1 MSKRAT
7 GGDIVQSH
15 KCGTLLTLVSIASS
29 RRRTMR
35 ITLKN
40 FVQKVLEI
48 VMFIYNE
55 KRQMDNKKV
64 SNGMGAVMINN
75 REVKNERR

>member
-1 MSKRAT
+1 
-7 GGDIVQSH
+7 
-15 KCGTLLTLVSIASS
+15 
-29 RRRTMR
+29 MR